1 MTHCK
6 IALNF
11 LHLFDYILY
20 KILHLCVF
28 TYTPSIIY
36 NHIIQDS
43 ILRIVSSIGSESPQK
58 NSIYLGQNH
67 LKIDFV
73 KTNFPNLNILNC
85 LIAKLILILANQNAK
100 KFWEISLDEINLQ
113 MIPPIYILRGVFCLW
128 NFFIYNNNILY
139 VLPLEQINKTPPRPY
154 YISMTFTYHKFF
166 EVCCFSKV
174 ERRDCYLLVYD
185 VRAFCNFWC
194 FKNQQTISS
203 FFTS

>member
-1 MTHCK
+1 MITFCTK
-6 IALNF
+6 Y
-11 LHLFDYILY
+11 YI
-20 KILHLCVF
+20 CV
-28 TYTPSIIY
+28 YLPTPSIIY

-67 LKIDFV
+67 LKIDFF
-73 KTNFPNLNILNC
+73 KTNFPNLNILIVF
-85 LIAKLILILANQNAK
+85 IAKLILILANQNAK
-100 KFWEISLDEINLQ
+100 KFWEISFDEINLQ
-113 MIPPIYILRGVFCLW
+113 MIPPIRGVFCLW

-139 VLPLEQINKTPPRPY
+139 VLPLEQINNTVKQNTHPPTIY
-154 YISMTFTYHKFF
+154 LSMTFTYHKFF